1 MNLDNWVRS
10 SLIQISENEIFLNDM
25 IDMIAFD
32 CDCDY
37 KESFFSFFLS
47 FFDILMLRF
56 SYLLLFYKLYIYI
69 FLYLYHIILYC
80 II

>member
-10 SLIQISENEIFLNDM
+10 SLIQISENKILLNHM

-37 KESFFSFFLS
+37 EESFFFS
-47 FFDILMLRF
+47 FFDILLLRF
-56 SYLLLFYKLYIYI
+56 SYLLLFYKLYIFSASFI
-69 FLYLYHIILYC
+69 SNC